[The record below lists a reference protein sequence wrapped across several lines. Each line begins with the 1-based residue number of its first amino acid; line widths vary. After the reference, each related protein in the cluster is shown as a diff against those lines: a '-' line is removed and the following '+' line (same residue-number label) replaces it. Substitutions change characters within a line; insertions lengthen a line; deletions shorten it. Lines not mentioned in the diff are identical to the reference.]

1 MDTEAWRPVTG
12 IAARASP
19 DEWIT
24 RPELLR
30 MKGELSIR
38 QFDDRSFSAAEQ
50 LLSEAI
56 ELAGE
61 QAALFWQLR
70 AAASL
75 ARLKVRQHRAI
86 EARTILAPICEA
98 FVAEVEFSDLET
110 ARDLLNSLPAGPAG

>member
-1 MDTEAWRPVTG
+1 
-12 IAARASP
+12 
-19 DEWIT
+19 
-24 RPELLR
+24 

-56 ELAGE
+56 ELVGE

-75 ARLKVRQHRAI
+75 ARLKVRQ
-86 EARTILAPICEA
+86 T
-98 FVAEVEFSDLET
+98 SGD
-110 ARDLLNSLPAGPAG
+110 

>member
-1 MDTEAWRPVTG
+1 
-12 IAARASP
+12 
-19 DEWIT
+19 
-24 RPELLR
+24 

-61 QAALFWQLR
+61 QAVLFWQLR

-86 EARTILAPICEA
+86 EARTILALICEA
-98 FVAEVEFSDLET
+98 FVAEVEFLDLET